1 MKEYLP
7 LMRRNLLFDRIDEE
21 DLIKTLTCLNM
32 QIMQCEKGNV
42 ILHQL
47 SHVNADVSAPDHLTK
62 MLPGSILLVHH
73 SEDGTS
79 HDRLVG

>member
-32 QIMQCEKGNV
+32 QIMQCEN
-42 ILHQL
+42 
-47 SHVNADVSAPDHLTK
+47 
-62 MLPGSILLVHH
+62 
-73 SEDGTS
+73 
-79 HDRLVG
+79 